1 MINRFSNISAS
12 ASSISLR
19 MADRAQKN
27 DASKQ
32 LTEAAKQNLA
42 NVKKHNA
49 KLRDACDSFED
60 LFAHKMIKVMREANT
75 QDKDN
80 IMSGGRGEE
89 IFQDMLDEKYATLFS
104 KTNALGMADMI
115 YEHTKMD
122 ERTKLAKGLGKM

>member
-1 MINRFSNISAS
+1 MINRFKNISAQT
-12 ASSISLR
+12 IGLR
-19 MADRAQKN
+19 MNATAQKS
-27 DASKQ
+27 DA
-32 LTEAAKQNLA
+32 AAKLGDAVSQN
-42 NVKKHNA
+42 VQDVRKHNA

-60 LFAHKMIKVMREANT
+60 LFAHKMIQVMRQSNMK
-75 QDKDN
+75 DKDN

-115 YEHTKMD
+115 YEHTKVD